1 MSGDSYSPEATIK
14 TELEEAAVLEDQLP
28 APDDDALP
36 QSGQEASLQG
46 AASLS
51 TKPRIK
57 STLLA
62 KLACR
67 QRVYTPGFSVAMN
80 GSLLTSL
87 QPDRSP
93 DDDSLESIQPGTRS
107 VAGTSPELRSH
118 VTLRRRPAAP
128 DSHGPPSPSPSRPRE
143 VSRLLPGAVMPSTGV
158 KRGRSLSEST
168 GLDQIE
174 QLDVEV
180 WSHAALAPLPDD
192 ILNVD
197 TDNESVAAPHDIV
210 DIETSSDEDNVPAP
224 VTENAPRRR
233 YRPWRK
239 MSRRPAKRIN

>member
-28 APDDDALP
+28 APDDDALL

-87 QPDRSP
+87 QPDRSLLTVLGNSNKMTIL
-93 DDDSLESIQPGTRS
+93 DQEINF
-107 VAGTSPELRSH
+107 
-118 VTLRRRPAAP
+118 
-128 DSHGPPSPSPSRPRE
+128 SRF
-143 VSRLLPGAVMPSTGV
+143 SRLT
-158 KRGRSLSEST
+158 
-168 GLDQIE
+168 
-174 QLDVEV
+174 
-180 WSHAALAPLPDD
+180 
-192 ILNVD
+192 
-197 TDNESVAAPHDIV
+197 
-210 DIETSSDEDNVPAP
+210 
-224 VTENAPRRR
+224 
-233 YRPWRK
+233 
-239 MSRRPAKRIN
+239 